1 MTTSKQ
7 WTLGAIAVSLLV
19 LVAGFLL
26 LVQPKRGEAASLQEQ
41 TQAQE
46 EQAAML
52 SAKVAQLRAQEK
64 DLPAQQAKL
73 AEIRTRLPETPA
85 LPSLIR
91 SLTVAADAAGAELVT
106 LAPSA
111 PIDAVGTT
119 SAAANPAAA
128 APAEAG
134 STAAA
139 SGTTSTTA
147 AGVPA
152 TVLKEI
158 PIKVVATG
166 GYASLTRFL
175 NQVEG
180 LQRSMLVTGVE
191 VGKDGE
197 EAAEGVL
204 TLTLNASVF
213 LTADA
218 PVQQTAVAGGTAST
232 PAAAPAAAE

>member
-7 WTLGAIAVSLLV
+7 WTLGAIALSLLI

-41 TQAQE
+41 TQGQE
-46 EQAAML
+46 DQAAAL
-52 SAKVAQLRAQEK
+52 TAKVAQLRAQEK

-91 SLTVAADAAGAELVT
+91 SLTVAADAAGAELIT

-111 PIDAVGTT
+111 PVDAVGASTT
-119 SAAANPAAA
+119 PKQSAAATTDASTSSATAAAA
-128 APAEAG
+128 APG
-134 STAAA
+134 VSA
-139 SGTTSTTA
+139 S
-147 AGVPA
+147 
-152 TVLKEI
+152 VLKEI

-197 EAAEGVL
+197 EAQDGLL

-218 PVQQTAVAGGTAST
+218 PVQQTAVAGGPAST